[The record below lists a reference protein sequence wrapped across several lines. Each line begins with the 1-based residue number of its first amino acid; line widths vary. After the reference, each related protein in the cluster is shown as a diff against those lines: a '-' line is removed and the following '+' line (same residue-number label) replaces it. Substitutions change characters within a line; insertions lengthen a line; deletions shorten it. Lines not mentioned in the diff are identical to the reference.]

1 MKVHPLDIPIEV
13 FVADLGTRA
22 RKILNDEMAY
32 FLSFG
37 DEYMRPPH
45 TVRHLLMLSR
55 KEIKRFPNLGKKSLD
70 EIEDKLRNLGLQ
82 LWDEH
87 DERSL
92 KLLREHP
99 LYFNQRVHVTDGSQC
114 WCNPEMTYKDPDNG
128 AEVWV
133 HKEPA

>member
-1 MKVHPLDIPIEV
+1 MKVHPLDIPFEV
-13 FVADLGTRA
+13 FVADFGRRIRNA
-22 RKILNDEMAY
+22 LNAEMGY
-32 FLSFG
+32 FFHSG

-45 TVRHLLMLSR
+45 TVRHFLMLSR
-55 KEIKRFPNLGKKSLD
+55 KELHRIPNLGKKSFA

-99 LYFNQRVHVTDGSQC
+99 LYFNQREHVTDGSQC
-114 WCNPEMTYKDPDNG
+114 WCSPEMTYKDPENG

-133 HKEPA
+133 HKEQQ